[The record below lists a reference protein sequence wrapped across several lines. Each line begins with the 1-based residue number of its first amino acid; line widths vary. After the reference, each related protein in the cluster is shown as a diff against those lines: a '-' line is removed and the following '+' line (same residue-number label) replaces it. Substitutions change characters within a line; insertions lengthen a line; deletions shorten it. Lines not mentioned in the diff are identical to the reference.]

1 MRRALLVMIGAAL
14 LGGSPIYADDQ
25 PSERLREDVGVDHF
39 TRYFCVSKFPEM
51 RAQIQRAFDQSR
63 IKYIPVPC
71 RKLQCSDPEW
81 SRGMQRLL
89 ERAQDMSE
97 GEAREMC
104 SSYPKSLKQLE
115 RQYTKELDAL
125 YPKRRAD

>member
-1 MRRALLVMIGAAL
+1 MRRALLVLLWAAV
-14 LGGSPIYADDQ
+14 LGGNSPIYADEQ

-39 TRYFCVSKFPEM
+39 TRYFCISKFPEM
-51 RAQIQRAFDQSR
+51 RAKIQRAFDQSR
-63 IKYIPVPC
+63 IKYIAVPC

-97 GEAREMC
+97 GEAKEIC
-104 SSYPKSLKQLE
+104 SSYPQSLKQLE
-115 RQYTKELDAL
+115 LDAF
-125 YPKRRAD
+125 YPKRRTD